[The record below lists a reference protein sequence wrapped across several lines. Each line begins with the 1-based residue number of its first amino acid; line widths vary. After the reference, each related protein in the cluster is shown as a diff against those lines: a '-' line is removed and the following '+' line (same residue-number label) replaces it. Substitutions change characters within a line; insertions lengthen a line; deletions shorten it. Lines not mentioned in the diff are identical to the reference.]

1 MAYGARL
8 ESVLGA
14 SPRGFESPILRQQLP
29 RFRAL
34 EGTSERECS
43 LDLHVIVHS
52 QTIAWSQKMQRSD
65 LFELSRLKYTKTLF
79 WLAVVSVA
87 AALVLALFWIFDPRE
102 LGGVS
107 VWEKPLK
114 FFISSAIFGITYSW
128 LSSFIHK
135 SSRWVRLAGSVIA
148 ASLAIELIL
157 ITAVAGFGE
166 TSHFNVSSPLAIT
179 IWSLMA
185 TFISLVLIATLVL
198 SILIIREKSKSAELR
213 LGLGMGS
220 FNTAVGMGL
229 AFLMTSPT
237 ANQLANFQGIAGAHS
252 VGASDGGPGLP
263 FFGWSTVAGD
273 LRVGHFFGLHSI
285 QVALAL
291 LVFAYLLPAAFR
303 LPTMLVGNFT
313 YLGFVGIVT
322 WQALRAEPFSSP
334 GSLTITSLVV
344 LLVGAV
350 LVFGFLVVLNLRF
363 KYRHLA

>member
-1 MAYGARL
+1 M
-8 ESVLGA
+8 
-14 SPRGFESPILRQQLP
+14 QL
-29 RFRAL
+29 
-34 EGTSERECS
+34 
-43 LDLHVIVHS
+43 
-52 QTIAWSQKMQRSD
+52 SD
-65 LFELSRLKYTKTLF
+65 LFEVARTKHTKTLF

-87 AALVLALFWIFDPRE
+87 AALVLVLFWIFDPRE

-128 LSSFIHK
+128 LSSFIDK

-148 ASLAIELIL
+148 VSLAIELIL

-185 TFISLVLIATLVL
+185 TFISIVLIATVIL
-198 SILIIREKSKSAELR
+198 SVLIIRDKTQFFLVR
-213 LGLGMGS
+213 LGLGLGS
-220 FNTAVGMGL
+220 LNTAIGMGL
-229 AFLMTSPT
+229 AFLLTSPT
-237 ANQLANFQGIAGAHS
+237 AIQLAKFQGIAGAHS
-252 VGASDGGPGLP
+252 VGTNDGGPGLP
-263 FFGWSTVAGD
+263 FLGWSTVAGD

-285 QVALAL
+285 QVAIVL
-291 LVFAYLLPAAFR
+291 LVLASLLPAALR
-303 LPTMLVGNFT
+303 APTLIVGNMT
-313 YLGFVGIVT
+313 YLGFVGIIT

-350 LVFGFLVVLNLRF
+350 LVFGFLAINNLKPKSRN
-363 KYRHLA
+363 LA